1 MGHDGVDNSP
11 KGVVLFLSGLKNSVD
26 VRSVGAG
33 DFVAVSV
40 ADEFSNDALENEFLI
55 GH

>member
-1 MGHDGVDNSP
+1 MRDDSVNGAP
-11 KGVVLFLSGLKNSVD
+11 KRVVLLGGRFEDRID
-26 VRSVGAG
+26 VRAIGTG

>member
-1 MGHDGVDNSP
+1 MRHDGVDGGA
-11 KGVVLFLSGLKNSVD
+11 KRVVLSLSSLKNSVD

-40 ADEFSNDALENEFLI
+40 ADEFANDALEYAFLV